1 MIKAFRKKDRALI
14 DAVYSAV
21 PASLVGREQQIEIGP
36 MSGKSNVV
44 FWLERR
50 GIPATDEL
58 VDRIFSK
65 AKRSATVLSESEI
78 RAEIDAG

>member
-1 MIKAFRKKDRALI
+1 M
-14 DAVYSAV
+14 YSAV
-21 PASLVGREQQIEIGP
+21 PASLVGREQEIEIGP

-50 GIPATDEL
+50 GIPASEAL
-58 VDRIFSK
+58 VERIFSR

>member
-1 MIKAFRKKDRALI
+1 MSSI

-21 PASLVGREQQIEIGP
+21 PASLVGREQQIDIGP
-36 MSGKSNVV
+36 MSGRSNVL

-50 GIPATDEL
+50 GIPANEAL
-58 VDRIFSK
+58 VDRIFSR

-78 RAEIDAG
+78 RAEIDGG